1 MATNYTGIYSLKRP
15 DGTITDVQVVDTAG
29 NSLPLSIDDY
39 RSRGVQPS
47 AESLPDQHTY
57 KSIP

>member
-1 MATNYTGIYSLKRP
+1 MASSYTGIYSLKLS

-29 NSLPLSIDDY
+29 NSIPLPIDDY
-39 RSRGVQPS
+39 RSRGVQPP

-57 KSIP
+57 ASAR